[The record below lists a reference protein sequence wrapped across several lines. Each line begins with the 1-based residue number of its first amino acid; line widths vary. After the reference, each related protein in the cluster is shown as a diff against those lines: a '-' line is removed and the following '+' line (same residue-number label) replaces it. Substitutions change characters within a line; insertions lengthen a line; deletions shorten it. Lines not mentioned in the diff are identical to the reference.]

1 MTDHDHGAAEA
12 PHPHVLPL
20 AVYWGVL
27 AILLLLTGFTVVSAQ
42 VDLGVFNLPLAM
54 VIATT
59 KAALVLAVFMHLF
72 WDSKLN
78 LVVLASS
85 LLFVS
90 IFIVLTMMDTEG
102 RDLVDAQRANF
113 LPRNEAVMKA
123 AEQAK
128 NPDLILRPGQPFGVT
143 TGQENYEKFKA
154 AHPGAP
160 AH

>member
-1 MTDHDHGAAEA
+1 MTDHDHGVEA

-27 AILLLLTGFTVVSAQ
+27 AVLLVLTAVTVVTAQ
-42 VDLGVFNLPLAM
+42 VNLGVFNLPIAM
-54 VIATT
+54 LIATT

-78 LVVLASS
+78 FVVLASS

-102 RDLVDAQRANF
+102 RDLVDPQRRNF
-113 LPRNEAVMKA
+113 LPRDEAVMQAQEKA
-123 AEQAK
+123 K
-128 NPDLILRPGQPFGVT
+128 VRDLTLRPGEPFGVT
-143 TGQENYEKFKA
+143 TGKENYEKFKA
-154 AHPGAP
+154 AHPGGASG
-160 AH
+160 H